1 MPILPNSQAMLST
14 TKVMTKTLM
23 DLHKIIE
30 QECNYKRPKEAMVLM
45 MAFINGIVFQLRDK
59 VETLESGLGKQLLEA
74 VNALTSPGN
83 ADTLDKLNRNDP
95 SLAKS
100 VSGIAPED
108 LPKAISFLTNRLFG
122 DIKMHLEEL
131 PLLLRNDDTL
141 LNSLAF
147 VVARILNAY
156 DHNNLDTYIEN
167 FSGNIRVF
175 ANEDEKEERS
185 GAYPFIRTIR

>member
-1 MPILPNSQAMLST
+1 MPILPNPQAMLST
-14 TKVMTKTLM
+14 TKVMTKTLV

-30 QECNYKRPKEAMVLM
+30 QECDYKRPKEAMVLM

-59 VETLESGLGKQLLEA
+59 VETLELGLGKQLLEA

-95 SLAKS
+95 SLDKS
-100 VSGIAPED
+100 ASEISPED

-122 DIKMHLEEL
+122 DIKIHLEEL

-141 LNSLAF
+141 LHSLAF

-156 DHNNLDTYIEN
+156 DHNDLDTYIEN
-167 FSGNIRVF
+167 FSRNIRVF

-185 GAYPFIRTIR
+185 VAYPFIRTIR